1 VRLDGSAWRGW
12 GRRHFAAAFLAA
24 ILLAACGRGEGWHV
38 KDISGL
44 MPDLAF
50 ALTDDQG
57 ETVHA
62 ANYRGHVVLLYFGYT
77 HCPDVCPATLA
88 RLSAAL
94 KQAGSGGAQMRVL
107 FVTVDPARDTL
118 EVMRDYT
125 RYFGPQFLGLR
136 GTDAELAALTKRYR
150 VTYGRGKPD
159 AHGGYEVSH
168 SSAVFVFDREG
179 HVRLIIRDGD
189 GVPAIAADLKRLA
202 GVA

>member
-1 VRLDGSAWRGW
+1 VRLGASGRSGR
-12 GRRHFAAAFLAA
+12 GRRYLAAAFLAA
-24 ILLAACGRGEGWHV
+24 ILLAACSRGEGWHV
-38 KDISGL
+38 KNISGL

-50 ALTDDQG
+50 TLTDDQD
-57 ETVHA
+57 ETVHS

-94 KQAGSGGAQMRVL
+94 KQVGAAGDQMRVL
-107 FVTVDPARDTL
+107 FVTVDPARDTP
-118 EVMRDYT
+118 EVMHRYT

-150 VTYGRGKPD
+150 VTYGRGEPD
-159 AHGGYEVSH
+159 AHGEYEVSH

-179 HVRLIIRDGD
+179 RVRLMIRDGD
-189 GVPAIAADLKRLA
+189 GVAAIAADLKRLA
-202 GVA
+202 GAA